1 MEETGG
7 FHFPT
12 LTNILNEL
20 QAEFEGYKFTVY
32 RCAAK
37 FVKLQ
42 KIVFTNNIPYKLVLA
57 VMDRHG
63 MHDDV
68 NLMVPPFQLT
78 SLIHDI
84 FFACEKLGHFTK
96 VSTYS
101 LESATAILSN
111 LFWNIFDPHR
121 RHSIS
126 LLEIKMT
133 FLLLCKL
140 YASDQMVM
148 EFYSLLKNYKT
159 KCVSKLNFEYML
171 SILAKIFAYL
181 GEGAAYGAQ
190 NIALILDQCY
200 SRCHNLSGLTD
211 YQFLCLW
218 TTTQTR
224 FLIYANLIALIKRIE
239 DTERLIHLN
248 TCASCCLD
256 KITGIRFKCQ
266 TCKDLSLC
274 LKCFATGYTNNKHGI
289 GHRMYEVFTED
300 IPPKKFS
307 YYLSKLC
314 SGVFCAAKKSSE
326 ESKGFANETIT
337 QNDTELVTIATNRS
351 SNASTI
357 SVKTSHAKPISIEKP
372 VIVAKDKAN
381 IQIKQSPKSDV
392 DASIACLTTTASTA
406 VNVSEK
412 LQNIIDKLLH
422 QNEKLEDQLKCIDTS
437 TADEISVFLRKHQQ
451 FLNDIIMEMRNFSQ
465 NSSASIEAFPP
476 SSTPNRWG
484 HLTTSP
490 NIDNVSAVVNVK
502 SICGTNLPISYTT
515 KDNLTH
521 SINGADLNR
530 TYLDANKSDYSI
542 NDLSSWFNQRR
553 FSSLPPTSLNSN
565 QQPLSV
571 LAEVPSQH
579 ELTYYGVN
587 PRETEMANF
596 KLLLNKVKEIV
607 DDSHSDNT
615 DLSEATQNLEN
626 VLDSIINTAECR
638 RKSLN

>member
-1 MEETGG
+1 M
-7 FHFPT
+7 HFPT
-12 LTNILNEL
+12 LTNIMNEL

-96 VSTYS
+96 VSAYS
-101 LESATAILSN
+101 LESATAVLSN
-111 LFWNIFDPHR
+111 FFWNIFDPHR

-126 LLEIKMT
+126 LLEIKIT

-148 EFYSLLKNYKT
+148 EFYSLIKHRKT
-159 KCVSKLNFEYML
+159 KCVAKLNFEYML
-171 SILAKIFAYL
+171 NILAKIFSYL
-181 GEGAAYGAQ
+181 GEGAAYGSQ
-190 NIALILDQCY
+190 NISMVLEQCY

-248 TCASCCLD
+248 TCASCGLE

-274 LKCFATGYTNNKHGI
+274 LKCFATGYTNHKHGI

-314 SGVFCAAKKSSE
+314 TGVFCTTKKASE

-357 SVKTSHAKPISIEKP
+357 TTSEEKSK
-372 VIVAKDKAN
+372 VQ
-381 IQIKQSPKSDV
+381 QIDQT
-392 DASIACLTTTASTA
+392 SIACLTTTASTA
-406 VNVSEK
+406 INVSEK
-412 LQNIIDKLLH
+412 LQIIIDKLMN
-422 QNEKLEDQLKCIDTS
+422 QNEKVEDQLKCIDT
-437 TADEISVFLRKHQQ
+437 TTPDEMSVFLRKHQQ
-451 FLNDIIMEMRNFSQ
+451 FLNDIISEMRNFSQ
-465 NSSASIEAFPP
+465 TSSDSVKTFPT

-484 HLTTSP
+484 YAAAKSP
-490 NIDNVSAVVNVK
+490 NMDNVSAVINVQ
-502 SICGTNLPISYTT
+502 SICGVNNPPISYVS

-521 SINGADLNR
+521 SINGADINR

-553 FSSLPPTSLNSN
+553 FSSLPPISLNSN

-571 LAEVPSQH
+571 LAEVPSQD
-579 ELTYYGVN
+579 ELNYYGVN
-587 PRETEMANF
+587 ARETEMANF

-626 VLDSIINTAECR
+626 VLESIINTAECR
-638 RKSLN
+638 RISLN